1 MSFFGEKSKKRFKRM
16 VRYAILNDL
25 FDTKSQNKM
34 VLNEGWQEELED
46 EGSEYG
52 LNSYDCES
60 AEDLKALLEEARYG
74 WRKKY
79 TTEWIDNYLLNPDN
93 YETEEEFEEA
103 RNKAKYAWRKDCL
116 NEALEYDLD
125 PDDYE
130 TKEKYEEALYEV
142 KYAWREECLHEALKY
157 HLDPDNYETKEKYE
171 EALYEVKYAWRKEC
185 LHEALEYDLDPDD
198 YETKEKYEEALCE
211 VKYAWR
217 EERLDEALEYDLD
230 PDDYETEEEYEEEL
244 QEVKENS
251 NLTDVD
257 SHYFTEDS
265 LKDSS
270 TVSTNQSFVD
280 GLDLYVD
287 METQIY
293 YRYCGVLL
301 SRSTAFYCY
310 RTDDE
315 SIKIGDVV
323 LVPVGSDQRQVAGIV
338 VFVGEYAEIAVPYPV
353 EKTKWII
360 RKLSK

>member
-25 FDTKSQNKM
+25 FDTKSQNKI
-34 VLNEGWQEELED
+34 VLNESWQEELED

-103 RNKAKYAWRKDCL
+103 RNRTKYAWRKDCL
-116 NEALEYDLD
+116 HEALEYDLD
-125 PDDYE
+125 PDDYD

-142 KYAWREECLHEALKY
+142 KYAWREE
-157 HLDPDNYETKEKYE
+157 
-171 EALYEVKYAWRKEC
+171 
-185 LHEALEYDLDPDD
+185 
-198 YETKEKYEEALCE
+198 
-211 VKYAWR
+211 
-217 EERLDEALEYDLD
+217 RLDEALVYDLD

-251 NLTDVD
+251 SFTGVD
-257 SHYFTEDS
+257 RHY
-265 LKDSS
+265 LKQDLVKDNS
-270 TVSTNQSFVD
+270 TITIDQYFVD
-280 GLDLYVD
+280 ELDLCVD
-287 METQIY
+287 METQIH

-301 SRSTAFYCY
+301 SRSTTFYCY

-315 SIKIGDVV
+315 TIKIGDVV
-323 LVPVGSDQRQVAGIV
+323 LVPVGRDQRQVAGV
-338 VFVGEYAEIAVPYPV
+338 VLFVGEYAEAAVPYPV

-360 RKLSK
+360 RKLLK